1 MAKFSDKQKQTA
13 PNPKDLVRYH
23 LQKRRTNK
31 TYLYFM
37 LVVAVFGFGVVN
49 LILNTKT
56 SSQASETVV
65 DQVTLNPGINV
76 EEQVPTVHGVFPPTK
91 QEVLL
96 QEMMAQEGYDMTEQ
110 EKLYFGE

>member
-1 MAKFSDKQKQTA
+1 MAKFSDNKKRA
-13 PNPKDLVRYH
+13 AHNPKDLVRYH

-37 LVVAVFGFGVVN
+37 MVVAVFGVGVVN

-56 SSQASETVV
+56 SSQASENVV
-65 DQVTLNPGINV
+65 DQAVLSPGINV
-76 EEQVPTVHGVFPPTK
+76 EEQVPAVHGVFPPTK

-96 QEMMAQEGYDMTEQ
+96 QEMMAQEGYEMTEQ
-110 EKLYFGE
+110 ERLYFGE